1 MNSMVGDQHDILGRL
16 KAVLPSRW
24 FSDQTPVLDAL
35 LGGLATSWCGLY
47 SILSFV
53 IGQTRTA
60 TAQGLWLDLVAKD
73 FFGDR
78 FVRRIG
84 ESDTV
89 LRARVQRE
97 LFRERAT
104 RSAIISLLTDLTGRQ
119 PIVFE
124 PARTTDTGGW
134 GVAISYGS
142 AGGWGNL
149 NLPFQCF
156 VTAARP
162 FGNGIAQVA
171 GWGTNGGGYGAGA
184 VEYGSLAMS
193 QGQVTDAD
201 IYGAIASVLP
211 VACTAWTRI
220 TN

>member
-1 MNSMVGDQHDILGRL
+1 MTGDQQDMLGRL

-24 FSDQTPVLDAL
+24 FGDQTPVLDAL
-35 LGGLATSWCGLY
+35 LGGLAASWCWVHG
-47 SILSFV
+47 ILSFV
-53 IGQTRTA
+53 AGQTRIA
-60 TAQGLWLDLVAKD
+60 TAQGLWLDLIAND

-78 FVRRIG
+78 FRRRVG
-84 ESDTV
+84 QSDAV
-89 LRARVQRE
+89 LRANIQRE

-104 RSAIISLLTDLTGRQ
+104 RLAIVSLLRDLTGRS
-119 PIVFE
+119 PVVFE
-124 PARTTDTGGW
+124 PARPTDTGGW
-134 GVAISYGS
+134 GVAFGYGS

-171 GWGTNGGGYGAGA
+171 GWGTNGGGYGTGSL
-184 VEYGSLAMS
+184 EYGSLAAS

-201 IYGAIASVLP
+201 IYGAIATVLP

-220 TN
+220 IN